1 MAMVSNMDYESI
13 DKHREHV
20 IRLLTKLNER
30 QITIFKHIERIDKH
44 LDKVNG
50 KVAEHERSLVEIRTW
65 GGVAMFAI
73 PIVVNIIMRMM

>member
-1 MAMVSNMDYESI
+1 MSVEQ
-13 DKHREHV
+13 HRDNV

-44 LDKVNG
+44 LDRVNG
-50 KVAEHERSLVEIRTW
+50 KVAEHEKSLVEIRTW

-73 PIVVNIIMRMM
+73 PIVINLIMKVV

>member
-1 MAMVSNMDYESI
+1 MGMVNKMDYESI

-44 LDKVNG
+44 LDKING
-50 KVAEHERSLVEIRTW
+50 KVSEHEKSLVEIRTW

-73 PIVVNIIMRMM
+73 PIIVNIIMRII

>member
-1 MAMVSNMDYESI
+1 MSVEQ
-13 DKHREHV
+13 HRDNV

-30 QITIFKHIERIDKH
+30 QITIFKHIERIDRH

-50 KVAEHERSLVEIRTW
+50 KVAEHERSLVEIKTW

-73 PIVVNIIMRMM
+73 PIVINLIMKVM

>member
-1 MAMVSNMDYESI
+1 MSVEQ
-13 DKHREHV
+13 HRDNV

-44 LDKVNG
+44 LDRVNG
-50 KVAEHERSLVEIRTW
+50 KVAEHEKSLVEIRTW

-73 PIVVNIIMRMM
+73 PIIVNIIMRML

>member
-1 MAMVSNMDYESI
+1 MSVEQ
-13 DKHREHV
+13 HRDEV

-44 LDKVNG
+44 LDRVNG
-50 KVAEHERSLVEIRTW
+50 KVAEHEKSLVEIRTW

-73 PIVVNIIMRMM
+73 PIVINLIMKVV